1 MAIKRFC
8 DRCDTEINSSS
19 CVTYIKAETMEYGI
33 YCGYGV
39 GVKDKGSYE
48 LCESCAN
55 ELKLWLNEKK
65 RENDE

>member
-8 DRCDTEINSSS
+8 DRCDTEINPSS
-19 CVTYIKAETMEYGI
+19 CVTYIKVETMEYGI

-39 GVKDKGSYE
+39 GIKKGSYE

-55 ELKLWLNEKK
+55 ELKSWLNEKK

>member
-1 MAIKRFC
+1 MATKRFC
-8 DRCDTEINSSS
+8 DRCDTEINPSSR
-19 CVTYIKAETMEYGI
+19 VTYIKAQTVEYSV

-39 GVKDKGSYE
+39 GVKDKGDYE

-55 ELKLWLNEKK
+55 KLKSWLNEKK

>member
-8 DRCDTEINSSS
+8 DRCDTEINPSS
-19 CVTYIKAETMEYGI
+19 CVTYIKVETMKYGI

-39 GVKDKGSYE
+39 GVKDKGSYK

-55 ELKLWLNEKK
+55 ELKSWLNEKK